1 MKSPQRPK
9 ENETPTCNR
18 LGRDDHL
25 GHLLLDIGH
34 CAGASTPRF
43 ARHPPDTGS
52 SLPRPKHMVS
62 FLPGG
67 VGLERRTP
75 PSSTPL
81 RNKKNLALRPSENFS
96 SPSASSELVGLSSL
110 PTNQVNRWQHLHPL
124 AQSAHSAHSA
134 HSQPYS
140 IGLLCQDLP
149 QDRSHPQRHHWRS
162 VRSNLVEM
170 VPTPE
175 ASGTQRPKR

>member
-34 CAGASTPRF
+34 CAGASTPHF
-43 ARHPPDTGS
+43 ARHPPGNGKQ
-52 SLPRPKHMVS
+52 LAPAKAHGV

-67 VGLERRTP
+67 VGLDMLSGRGSKGEHPPLQHPSGIRRIWP
-75 PSSTPL
+75 FGLLKIS
-81 RNKKNLALRPSENFS
+81 LRP
-96 SPSASSELVGLSSL
+96 
-110 PTNQVNRWQHLHPL
+110 QVNRWQHLYPL
-124 AQSAHSAHSA
+124 AQSAHSA

-175 ASGTQRPKR
+175 KLSRSKWGSASKKIV

>member
-67 VGLERRTP
+67 VGLDMLSGRGSKGEHPPVQHPSGIRRIWPFGLLKISLRLLPAVNWWDLPPSQPIRSTGGNTYTLWPNRPTRPTP
-75 PSSTPL
+75 PTP
-81 RNKKNLALRPSENFS
+81 NLTV
-96 SPSASSELVGLSSL
+96 LVCFA
-110 PTNQVNRWQHLHPL
+110 RIFRK
-124 AQSAHSAHSA
+124 
-134 HSQPYS
+134 
-140 IGLLCQDLP
+140 IGAIPKD
-149 QDRSHPQRHHWRS
+149 
-162 VRSNLVEM
+162 
-170 VPTPE
+170 TTGE
-175 ASGTQRPKR
+175 AFVQT

>member
-1 MKSPQRPK
+1 MQELQLLTSPGIHLVREAACPGQSTWCLFARW
-9 ENETPTCNR
+9 
-18 LGRDDHL
+18 GR
-25 GHLLLDIGH
+25 IGH
-34 CAGASTPRF
+34 VVWQG
-43 ARHPPDTGS
+43 
-52 SLPRPKHMVS
+52 KQ
-62 FLPGG
+62 
-67 VGLERRTP
+67 RRTP
-75 PSSTPL
+75 PTSTPL

-110 PTNQVNRWQHLHPL
+110 PTNQVNRWQHLYPL
-124 AQSAHSAHSA
+124 AQSAHSA

-175 ASGTQRPKR
+175 KLSRSKWGSASKKIV